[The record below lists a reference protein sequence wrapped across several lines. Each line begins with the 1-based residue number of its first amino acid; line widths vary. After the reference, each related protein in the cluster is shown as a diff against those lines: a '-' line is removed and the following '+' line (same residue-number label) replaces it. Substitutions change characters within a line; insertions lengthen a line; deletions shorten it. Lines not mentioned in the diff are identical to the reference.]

1 LFRSRDLGE
10 TWERIDLGDI
20 PPSRMGCV
28 AIDPAV
34 PSRIA
39 CCAQRG
45 QVYLSEDHGQTWRYT
60 QVPVELSRQRHI
72 YAMIYS

>member
-1 LFRSRDLGE
+1 
-10 TWERIDLGDI
+10 
-20 PPSRMGCV
+20 MGCV

-34 PSRIA
+34 PARIA

-45 QVYLSEDHGQTWRYT
+45 QVYRSEDHGQTWQYT

-72 YAMIYS
+72 YAMVCS